1 MHFPAPPAPI
11 IVQMGDAAI
20 DALSRP
26 SCAHYRTD
34 GGRIVVQMGDAA
46 TDAPLR
52 SSRMCLENVVHLPL
66 KVEKKHTDNIRPP
79 RECASGSERTPV
91 PS

>member
-1 MHFPAPPAPI
+1 MRFPAPPAPI
-11 IVQMGDAAI
+11 IVQMGD
-20 DALSRP
+20 D
-26 SCAHYRTD
+26 CRTD
-34 GGRIVVQMGDAA
+34 GGCIIVQMGDAA